1 MSTKIFL
8 GTFLAY
14 LLTALLM
21 NFFGSALL
29 MVINIILFSYI
40 FMSFLRLLY
49 AWWFYLNHKTSQE
62 SKSYLADSGM
72 NIIAAYGG
80 ATIAGILISLF
91 GGYPNF

>member
-1 MSTKIFL
+1 
-8 GTFLAY
+8 
-14 LLTALLM
+14 
-21 NFFGSALL
+21 
-29 MVINIILFSYI
+29 
-40 FMSFLRLLY
+40 MSFLRLLY